1 MSGIFDL
8 IKRFPWLPSLEQY
21 YSDVALKDP
30 IDFINDIL
38 KSDKFNEINKR
49 ILNLFESALQNFE
62 VLSEYQPDEI
72 NIYVYILLKILLY
85 VLDNKNI
92 SNRIAN
98 LYSKTTYNELN
109 KENEYNLYYIYR
121 DLKLEV
127 LYEEEPTIY
136 KKTIIR
142 DQYEILKTNFKIHFI
157 DYLRLSSKLQDKSR
171 KLINN
176 PLSNGY
182 VLIQTKNLNR
192 LIQELVR
199 MKFLNTNNKNIKNIN
214 VFKDKV
220 LKNQEFKTIYE
231 DILNLWETKKE
242 DFEYTFEIGFKINKD
257 ISRSFPPCIK
267 EILSKVKEGQNLNH
281 TERLSI
287 VWFLNALKYP
297 EDEIINIFVT
307 LPDFDRDKTGYQVRY
322 AMKKG
327 YTPYSCQTLKTYNL
341 CMAKKYKDK
350 LCLEGYF
357 SKKLDVQKQIS
368 HPLFYVQYNEFVDS
382 IKRKAENHSQ
392 PEKDE

>member
-62 VLSEYQPDEI
+62 VFSEYQPDEI

-85 VLDNKNI
+85 VLDNKII

-109 KENEYNLYYIYR
+109 KEMEYNLYFIYK

-136 KKTIIR
+136 KKTIIK

-182 VLIQTKNLNR
+182 VLIQTKSLNR
-192 LIQELVR
+192 LIQERVR
-199 MKFLNTNNKNIKNIN
+199 MKFLNTNDKNIKNVN
-214 VFKDKV
+214 VFKDKL

-231 DILNLWETKKE
+231 DILNIWESKKE
-242 DFEYTFEIGFKINKD
+242 DFEYTFEIGFKKDKD
-257 ISRSFPPCIK
+257 ISGSFPPCIK
-267 EILSKVKEGQNLNH
+267 EILSKVKEGQNLIH
-281 TERLSI
+281 TERLFI

-297 EDEIINIFVT
+297 EDEIINIFLA

-322 AMKKG
+322 AIKKG
-327 YTPYSCQTLKTYNL
+327 YTPYSCQTLKAYNL

-350 LCLEGYF
+350 FCLEGYF
-357 SKKLDVQKQIS
+357 SKKLDIQKQLS
-368 HPLFYVQYNEFVDS
+368 HPLFYVQYNQFVDS
-382 IKRKAENHSQ
+382 IKKKAEKKTQ
-392 PEKDE
+392 